1 MSRHYFSAALGFGL
15 LLALN
20 SACADQALSSIPPCS
35 QVAVRVTAG
44 LQPTFSWNPAC
55 RIEGLSVHLP
65 GPGPIIWRTVSY
77 RLSNTI
83 ATPVGYGVFPDGAA
97 QTANILLPLVA
108 GTTYQV
114 TLFRMDDGP
123 GGSLRS
129 IGVTAFDR

>member
-1 MSRHYFSAALGFGL
+1 MSRHYFSAALGFGPL
-15 LLALN
+15 LVLS
-20 SACADQALSSIPPCS
+20 SACADSALSSSACS
-35 QVAVRVTAG
+35 NVTVRVTAG
-44 LQPTFSWNPAC
+44 IQPSFTWTPAC
-55 RIEGLSVHLP
+55 QIEGLTVHLP
-65 GPGPIIWRTVSY
+65 GPGAIIWRTVSY